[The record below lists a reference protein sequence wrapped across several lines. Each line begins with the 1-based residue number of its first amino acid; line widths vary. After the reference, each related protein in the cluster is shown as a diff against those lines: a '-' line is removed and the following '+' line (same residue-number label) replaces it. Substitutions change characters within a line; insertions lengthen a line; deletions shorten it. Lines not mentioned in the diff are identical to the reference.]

1 MYSARL
7 KTTNAYGSDGIADA
21 AQYTQV
27 SLRPKMLAL
36 KKIKKCNK
44 KMNKKCQKKVRQKKN
59 NYCKIIVNIKT
70 LPKKMALN
78 YDTQF
83 VH

>member
-1 MYSARL
+1 MHSARL

-44 KMNKKCQKKVRQKKN
+44 KMNKKCQKKSKAKKEQLLQNNHQHKNIAKKN
-59 NYCKIIVNIKT
+59 G
-70 LPKKMALN
+70 
-78 YDTQF
+78 TQL
-83 VH
+83 